1 MAQLLTFRLRLTFCQ
16 ILAFG
21 VVQIL
26 AQSNSSSGGSS
37 LSPGVIA
44 GIVVG
49 AVVGKL
55 VQVLNTLGSSC
66 SVLKS
71 DLNSNLTL

>member
-26 AQSNSSSGGSS
+26 AQSNSPSGGSS
-37 LSPGVIA
+37 LSPGAIA

-55 VQVLNTLGSSC
+55 VQLNTLGSSC
-66 SVLKS
+66 SILES
-71 DLNSNLTL
+71 DLN

>member
-26 AQSNSSSGGSS
+26 AQSNSPSGGSS
-37 LSPGVIA
+37 LSPGAIA

-55 VQVLNTLGSSC
+55 CILNTLGSSYG
-66 SVLKS
+66 VLKNN
-71 DLNSNLTL
+71 LN

>member
-37 LSPGVIA
+37 LSPGAIA

-55 VQVLNTLGSSC
+55 ALNTLGSSC

-71 DLNSNLTL
+71 DLN